1 MPFTHVAL
9 VGLMGSG
16 KSAVGEIVGARL
28 GLPLVD
34 VDDEITRR
42 TGRSVRDLWEEGGEA
57 AYRPLE
63 QAIVLE
69 ALAPGPGKV
78 LAAPGGVVVDP
89 TAEEALAQAH
99 VAVVV
104 PPCGPGDARR
114 ARPRGRPAPAP
125 ADARPARAPAR
136 HARPTGPPIP
146 GVGPADRG
154 RRGAIA
160 PTARGC
166 GHRRVRGRP
175 RLAPSYPHP
184 SRKVGDDVTPT
195 GSPAA
200 EGAAPEPGPE
210 RVPASDQG
218 PVVAAGWD
226 RAAARRRPSATDG
239 LLELRPCSSWNGP

>member
-89 TAEEALAQAH
+89 IAEEALDQAH
-99 VAVVV
+99 VAV
-104 PPCGPGDARR
+104 AYLR
-114 ARPRGRPAPAP
+114 
-125 ADARPARAPAR
+125 
-136 HARPTGPPIP
+136 
-146 GVGPADRG
+146 
-154 RRGAIA
+154 
-160 PTARGC
+160 
-166 GHRRVRGRP
+166 
-175 RLAPSYPHP
+175 
-184 SRKVGDDVTPT
+184 
-195 GSPAA
+195 
-200 EGAAPEPGPE
+200 AAPETLAE
-210 RVPASDQG
+210 RVREDDQPRPLLTPDPLERLRDMHDRRDHRYRALAQLTEDVEGRSPQQLADAVIDAFAVDRDFRDGRSVMTSDTLTAAAGGLRNRVGGPASDG
-218 PVVAAGWD
+218 MRWME
-226 RAAARRRPSATDG
+226 RATAISDRRPSRAA
-239 LLELRPCSSWNGP
+239 PCSSWSGP